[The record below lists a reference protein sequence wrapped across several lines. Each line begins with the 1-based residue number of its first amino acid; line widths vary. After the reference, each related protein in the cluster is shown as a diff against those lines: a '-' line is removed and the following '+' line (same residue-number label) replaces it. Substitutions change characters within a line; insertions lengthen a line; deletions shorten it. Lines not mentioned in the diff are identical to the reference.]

1 MTLADTPTSQRKS
14 LPSFARRL
22 AIALAATLVGALAVS
37 ASWLMHRPVGYSGNA
52 HTSSL
57 ISPDFAS
64 GFDVAWEVT
73 GEDLGVGG
81 SLYAYEEVDGRLVA
95 LFGEK
100 GQPSTLVGLDLSGEK
115 PSVLWHREVPDVDS
129 PMFAWEDSV
138 VVAGQTIRV
147 ADGEVTATWEM
158 PLPANATSRFSDSD
172 YSRFSNSDKKA
183 FINVGGDQVDPSS
196 ASFSR
201 VTWPVVVVCYPR
213 DKPYGVQDF
222 DYLCLGWN
230 KDGTEAW
237 RYKMTFSRYDLQGPG
252 GIPLP
257 VTAVNGYVPV
267 SRNFGYEDR
276 QVGAFLHLADGVL
289 VESATYNAD
298 ALVPVAD
305 GWLLGGAM
313 PDDPQQRAL
322 VTLAPDGTEVSR
334 TRLGYPL
341 MNVDPLMK
349 LSDLDFVKCWDE
361 DGNVVRP
368 TSEQVASTLT
378 SGEFPW
384 TSVCVQ
390 SDQHSKKGFSMLNG
404 HRLMATNGA
413 GGAENGTYP
422 ESLIPATDGSLIL
435 SLPPEDKDSTDK
447 NPPMNLYAT
456 PSGIQLASLEDV
468 GVRYAQP
475 FYDDLLITSP
485 TIDSPGAILRSYLGM
500 YPHSDTVIMGITPKR
515 AS

>member
-1 MTLADTPTSQRKS
+1 MMLADTPTSQRKP
-14 LPSFARRL
+14 LPSFVRRL

-73 GEDLGVGG
+73 ASDLGVSG
-81 SLYAYEEVDGRLVA
+81 SLWNYVKVDGFIVA
-95 LFGEK
+95 VFGEK
-100 GQPSTLVGLDLSGEK
+100 DQPSTFIGLDLSGEK
-115 PSVLWHREVPDVDS
+115 PSVLWRREMPTVDG
-129 PMFAWEDSV
+129 PMFVWEDSI

-147 ADGEVTATWEM
+147 SDGEVTATWEM
-158 PLPANATSRFSDSD
+158 PLPADATTRFELHDT
-172 YSRFSNSDKKA
+172 A
-183 FINVGGDQVDPSS
+183 ALINVGGAQVNPGYTR
-196 ASFSR
+196 FLR
-201 VTWPVVVVCYPR
+201 VTWPVIVVCYPR

-237 RYKMTFSRYDLQGPG
+237 RYKVNFSPYNLQGPG
-252 GIPLP
+252 IPLSATP
-257 VTAVNGYVPV
+257 VDGYVPV
-267 SRNFGYEDR
+267 SRNYNYGDR
-276 QVGAFLHLADGVL
+276 KVGAFLHLADGVL
-289 VESATYNAD
+289 VESATYNPD

-313 PDDPQQRAL
+313 PDNPQQRAL

-334 TRLGYPL
+334 TRLA
-341 MNVDPLMK
+341 DPLMK
-349 LSDLDFVKCWDE
+349 LSDLDFVKCWDK

-368 TSEQVASTLT
+368 TSEQAATTLT
-378 SGEFPW
+378 SGEATW
-384 TSVCVQ
+384 AHLCTNH
-390 SDQHSKKGFSMLNG
+390 DRDTGFSGVTNING
-404 HRLMATNGA
+404 RRLKVTNEA
-413 GGAENGTYP
+413 GDSQYGSYP
-422 ESLIPATDGSLIL
+422 DSMIPATDGSLML
-435 SLPPEDKDSTDK
+435 SQPPEDKDSTDK

-500 YPHSDTVIMGITPKR
+500 YPHPDTILMGITPKR

>member
-1 MTLADTPTSQRKS
+1 MNLPKKLTSWREA
-14 LPSFARRL
+14 LPVLLRCL
-22 AIALAATLVGALAVS
+22 AIALAATLVGALAVG
-37 ASWLMHRPVGYSGNA
+37 ASWRAHRPVGYSGNA
-52 HTSSL
+52 RVSSTL
-57 ISPDFAS
+57 SPDFAS

-73 GEDLGVGG
+73 ATDLGVGG

-95 LFGEK
+95 LFGEND
-100 GQPSTLVGLDLSGEK
+100 QPSTLVGLDLSGEK
-115 PSVLWHREVPDVDS
+115 PSVLWRHEVPDVDS

-147 ADGEVTATWEM
+147 SDGEVTATWDT
-158 PLPANATSRFSDSD
+158 PIPTYISSDFD
-172 YSRFSNSDKKA
+172 GFNKIKKA
-183 FINVGGDQVDPSS
+183 FINVGGDEVNPANGD
-196 ASFSR
+196 FSR
-201 VTWPVVVVCYPR
+201 VTSPVIVICYPR
-213 DKPYGVQDF
+213 DKPDAVQNF

-237 RYKMTFSRYDLQGPG
+237 RYKVNLSPDDLQGPG
-252 GIPLP
+252 LPLP
-257 VTAVNGYVPV
+257 VTAVDGYVPV
-267 SRNFGYEDR
+267 SRNFGYADQ

-305 GWLLGGAM
+305 GWLLEGGT
-313 PDDPQQRAL
+313 DDPRQRLL

-334 TRLGYPL
+334 TRLA
-341 MNVDPLMK
+341 DPLMQ

-361 DGNVVRP
+361 DGRVARP
-368 TSEQVASTLT
+368 TSEQAASTLT

-384 TSVCVQ
+384 ASVCVQ
-390 SDQHSKKGFSMLNG
+390 RNQHSKEGFSMLNG

-447 NPPMNLYAT
+447 NPPMNLYTA

-468 GVRYAQP
+468 GLRYAQP
-475 FYDDLLITSP
+475 FYDDLLIAKP
-485 TIDSPGAILRSYLGM
+485 NHPGSSWHRYLGT
-500 YPHSDTVIMGITPKR
+500 YPHPDTVLMGITPKR

>member
-1 MTLADTPTSQRKS
+1 MTLADTPTSQRKP
-14 LPSFARRL
+14 LPSFVRRL

-37 ASWLMHRPVGYSGNA
+37 ASWLMHRPVGYSGDA

-73 GEDLGVGG
+73 ASDLGVSG
-81 SLYAYEEVDGRLVA
+81 SLWNYVKVDGFIVA
-95 LFGEK
+95 VFGEK
-100 GQPSTLVGLDLSGEK
+100 DQPSTFIGLDLSGEK
-115 PSVLWHREVPDVDS
+115 PSVLWRREMPTVDG
-129 PMFAWEDSV
+129 PMFVWEDSI

-147 ADGEVTATWEM
+147 SDGGVTATWEM
-158 PLPANATSRFSDSD
+158 PLPADATTRFELHDT
-172 YSRFSNSDKKA
+172 A
-183 FINVGGDQVDPSS
+183 ALINVGGAQVNPGYTR
-196 ASFSR
+196 FLR
-201 VTWPVVVVCYPR
+201 VTWPVIVVCYPR

-237 RYKMTFSRYDLQGPG
+237 RYKVNFSPYNLQGPG
-252 GIPLP
+252 IPLSATP
-257 VTAVNGYVPV
+257 VDGYVPV
-267 SRNFGYEDR
+267 SRNYNYGDR
-276 QVGAFLHLADGVL
+276 KVGAFLHLADGVL
-289 VESATYNAD
+289 VESATYNPD

-313 PDDPQQRAL
+313 PDNPQQRAL

-334 TRLGYPL
+334 TRLA
-341 MNVDPLMK
+341 DPLMK

-368 TSEQVASTLT
+368 TSEQAATTLT
-378 SGEFPW
+378 SGEATW
-384 TSVCVQ
+384 AHLCTNH
-390 SDQHSKKGFSMLNG
+390 DRDTGFSGVTNING
-404 HRLMATNGA
+404 RRLKVTNEA
-413 GGAENGTYP
+413 GDSQYGSYP
-422 ESLIPATDGSLIL
+422 DSMIPATDGSLML
-435 SLPPEDKDSTDK
+435 SQPPEDKDSTDK

-500 YPHSDTVIMGITPKR
+500 YPHPDTVLMGITPKR

>member
-1 MTLADTPTSQRKS
+1 MTLADTPTSQRKP
-14 LPSFARRL
+14 LPSFVRRL

-73 GEDLGVGG
+73 ASDLGVSG
-81 SLYAYEEVDGRLVA
+81 SLWNYVKVDGFIVA
-95 LFGEK
+95 VFGEK
-100 GQPSTLVGLDLSGEK
+100 DQPSTFIGLDLSGEK
-115 PSVLWHREVPDVDS
+115 PSVLWRREMPTVDG
-129 PMFAWEDSV
+129 PMFVWEDSI

-147 ADGEVTATWEM
+147 SDGEVTATWEM
-158 PLPANATSRFSDSD
+158 PLPADATTRFELHDT
-172 YSRFSNSDKKA
+172 A
-183 FINVGGDQVDPSS
+183 ALINVGGAQVNPGYTR
-196 ASFSR
+196 FLR
-201 VTWPVVVVCYPR
+201 VTWPVIVVCYPR

-237 RYKMTFSRYDLQGPG
+237 RYKVNFSPYNLQGPG
-252 GIPLP
+252 IPLSATP
-257 VTAVNGYVPV
+257 VDGYVPV
-267 SRNFGYEDR
+267 SRNYNYGDR
-276 QVGAFLHLADGVL
+276 KVGAFLHLADGVL
-289 VESATYNAD
+289 VESATYNPD

-313 PDDPQQRAL
+313 PDNPQQRAL

-334 TRLGYPL
+334 TRLA
-341 MNVDPLMK
+341 DPLMK

-368 TSEQVASTLT
+368 TSEQAATTLT
-378 SGEFPW
+378 SGEATW
-384 TSVCVQ
+384 AHLCTNH
-390 SDQHSKKGFSMLNG
+390 DRDTGFSGVTNING
-404 HRLMATNGA
+404 RRLKVTNEA
-413 GGAENGTYP
+413 GDSQYGSYP
-422 ESLIPATDGSLIL
+422 DSMIPATDGSLML
-435 SLPPEDKDSTDK
+435 SQPPEDKDSTDK

-485 TIDSPGAILRSYLGM
+485 TIDSPGAILRSNLGM
-500 YPHSDTVIMGITPKR
+500 YPHPDTILMGITPKR

>member
-1 MTLADTPTSQRKS
+1 MTLADTPTSQRKP
-14 LPSFARRL
+14 LPSFVRRL
-22 AIALAATLVGALAVS
+22 AITLVVALVATAAICVCR
-37 ASWLMHRPVGYSGNA
+37 LTHRPVGYSGNA
-52 HTSSL
+52 RISSF

-64 GFDVAWEVT
+64 GFDVAWEMT
-73 GEDLGVGG
+73 ASELGVSGQ
-81 SLYAYEEVDGRLVA
+81 LYSHAKVDDTLVA
-95 LFGEK
+95 IFK
-100 GQPSTLVGLDLSGEK
+100 DKDQPPTLVAIDLRGTQ
-115 PSVLWHREVPDVDS
+115 PSVLWRREMPTVDG
-129 PMFAWEDSV
+129 PMFVWEDSI

-147 ADGEVTATWEM
+147 SDGEVTATWEM
-158 PLPANATSRFSDSD
+158 PLPADATTRFELHDT
-172 YSRFSNSDKKA
+172 A
-183 FINVGGDQVDPSS
+183 ALINVGGAQVNPGYTR
-196 ASFSR
+196 FSR
-201 VTWPVVVVCYPR
+201 VTWPVIVVCYPR

-237 RYKMTFSRYDLQGPG
+237 RYKVNFSPYNLQGPG
-252 GIPLP
+252 IPLSATP
-257 VTAVNGYVPV
+257 VDGYVPV
-267 SRNFGYEDR
+267 SRNYNYGDR
-276 QVGAFLHLADGVL
+276 KVGAFLHLADGVL
-289 VESATYNAD
+289 VESATYNPD

-313 PDDPQQRAL
+313 PDNPQQRAL

-334 TRLGYPL
+334 TRLA
-341 MNVDPLMK
+341 DPLMK

-368 TSEQVASTLT
+368 TSEQAATTLT
-378 SGEFPW
+378 SGEATW
-384 TSVCVQ
+384 AHLCTNH
-390 SDQHSKKGFSMLNG
+390 DRDTGFSGVTNING
-404 HRLMATNGA
+404 RRLKVTNEA
-413 GGAENGTYP
+413 GDSQYGSYP
-422 ESLIPATDGSLIL
+422 DSMIPATDGSLML
-435 SLPPEDKDSTDK
+435 SQPPEDKDSTDK

>member
-1 MTLADTPTSQRKS
+1 MNLPKKLTSLREALPTI
-14 LPSFARRL
+14 LRRL

-37 ASWLMHRPVGYSGNA
+37 ASWLMHRPVGYSGDA

-64 GFDVAWEVT
+64 GFDVAWELT
-73 GEDLGVGG
+73 AADLGVGG
-81 SLYAYEEVDGRLVA
+81 SLSAYVKIDGRLVA

-115 PSVLWHREVPDVDS
+115 PSVLWRREVPDVDS

-147 ADGEVTATWEM
+147 ADGEVTAIWEM
-158 PLPANATSRFSDSD
+158 PLPANATSRFERYDH
-172 YSRFSNSDKKA
+172 KA
-183 FINVGGDQVDPSS
+183 LINVGGNQVDPSS
-196 ASFSR
+196 AGFLR

-230 KDGTEAW
+230 KGGTEAW
-237 RYKMTFSRYDLQGPG
+237 RYKVNVYLSPYNLQGP

-257 VTAVNGYVPV
+257 VTAVDGYVPV
-267 SRNFGYEDR
+267 SPNYGYEDR
-276 QVGAFLHLADGVL
+276 PVGAFLHLADGVL
-289 VESATYNAD
+289 VESTTYNAD

-305 GWLLGGAM
+305 GWLLEGAT
-313 PDDPQQRAL
+313 DDPQQRAL

-334 TRLGYPL
+334 TRL
-341 MNVDPLMK
+341 VDPLMK

-368 TSEQVASTLT
+368 TSEQAASTLT

-384 TSVCVQ
+384 ASVCVQ
-390 SDQHSKKGFSMLNG
+390 RDQHSEKGFSMLNG

-413 GGAENGTYP
+413 GGSENGTYP
-422 ESLIPATDGSLIL
+422 ESLIPATDGSLML
-435 SLPPEDKDSTDK
+435 SQPPEDEDSTDR
-447 NPPMNLYAT
+447 NPPTNLYAA

-468 GVRYAQP
+468 GLHDAVP
-475 FYDDLLITSP
+475 FYDDLLIASP
-485 TIDSPGAILRSYLGM
+485 ARPDSRIARLRSYLGV
-500 YPHSDTVIMGITPKR
+500 YPHPDTVLMGITPKR
-515 AS
+515 AG